1 MLNIW
6 EKSILLGP
14 MMSIECKNDLCRLTY
29 LQLISI
35 FIVRITLSDKE
46 NNHRNN
52 HAYTLTLR
60 KSSWF
65 GYAYVYKRAKRI
77 DFHHIGTV
85 KVWRPLNPSPKHFQ
99 FGFLEKN
106 ALLIKRQISIVLL
119 PCWSTYEW
127 FHIHLISSLFII
139 WIVILTSP
147 I

>member
-1 MLNIW
+1 
-6 EKSILLGP
+6 

-52 HAYTLTLR
+52 HAYTLTLC

-65 GYAYVYKRAKRI
+65 SYAYVYKRAKRI

-85 KVWRPLNPSPKHFQ
+85 KVWRTST
-99 FGFLEKN
+99 
-106 ALLIKRQISIVLL
+106 LL
-119 PCWSTYEW
+119 PSSSNLASWRKMPDILEPKIQAILNKYLLFCCPVDQFLNDSIST
-127 FHIHLISSLFII
+127 
-139 WIVILTSP
+139 
-147 I
+147 